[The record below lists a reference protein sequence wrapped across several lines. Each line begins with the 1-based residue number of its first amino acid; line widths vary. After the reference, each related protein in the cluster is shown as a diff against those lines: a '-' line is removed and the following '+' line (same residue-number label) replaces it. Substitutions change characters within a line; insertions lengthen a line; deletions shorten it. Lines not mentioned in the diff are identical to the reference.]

1 MLLRQS
7 SVESRMRVKRQNH
20 KEALDD
26 AFDKFERFERR
37 VDSLEGQLESMDIGM
52 QPKADLKSQID
63 ALAEDDGI
71 NDELA
76 RLKEKMTKTN

>member
-1 MLLRQS
+1 
-7 SVESRMRVKRQNH
+7 
-20 KEALDD
+20 
-26 AFDKFERFERR
+26 
-37 VDSLEGQLESMDIGM
+37 MDIGM

-63 ALAEDDGI
+63 ALAEDDDI